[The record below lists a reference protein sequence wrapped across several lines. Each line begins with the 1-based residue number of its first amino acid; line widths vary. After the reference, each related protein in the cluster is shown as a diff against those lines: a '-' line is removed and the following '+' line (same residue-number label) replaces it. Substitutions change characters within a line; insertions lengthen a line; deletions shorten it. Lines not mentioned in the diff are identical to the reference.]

1 MSQARCTVD
10 THPDMDPT
18 FDATNYDPG
27 DFPEI
32 VTPDDND
39 ERAELYFYGHG
50 RLRVGDVIERG
61 DMTRYDYL
69 LVLDFEDGDI
79 VVRDLDDQEE
89 FSMSRRTLKGFSQE
103 GYCLKIIEDPFNIED
118 SISA

>member
-79 VVRDLDDQEE
+79 IVRDLAEC
-89 FSMSRRTLKGFSQE
+89 RR
-103 GYCLKIIEDPFNIED
+103 
-118 SISA
+118 